1 MSTTVM
7 TEDMLDGNWSIGAP
21 PPPVPHST
29 SFPFQSARQPPPP
42 APLNLA
48 VSQPSNQSPIPH
60 LSRSTD
66 QLAQRD
72 VTGSPALPDQ
82 VDHNR
87 TALAGHRA
95 DPRAQPVTLQAEIHT
110 EMGQAGEMAGPTRR
124 AGDVVSRVTSNYTN
138 QVLASNL
145 PAAGVRVQVEADI
158 QRTMKASKIQH
169 DVVSWY
175 IHVHAYTYIWGV
187 IYHISSI
194 SSRTA

>member
-1 MSTTVM
+1 
-7 TEDMLDGNWSIGAP
+7 MLDGNWSIGAP
-21 PPPVPHST
+21 PPPAPHSP
-29 SFPFQSARQPPPP
+29 SFPFQSSHQPPPP
-42 APLNLA
+42 APFNPSG
-48 VSQPSNQSPIPH
+48 SQPSNQSPIPH

-82 VDHNR
+82 MDHNR
-87 TALAGHRA
+87 TALAGSWA
-95 DPRAQPVTLQAEIHT
+95 EPRTQPVTLQAEIHA
-110 EMGQAGEMAGPTRR
+110 EFGPAGEVAGPTRR

-158 QRTMKASKIQH
+158 QKTMKASKIQH

-175 IHVHAYTYIWGV
+175 IHVHV
-187 IYHISSI
+187 
-194 SSRTA
+194 